1 MYQTGMHGRNA
12 SFCYKSIIYE
22 KFLKGSRYY
31 HAYIVCDRP
40 NRMACSQE
48 RLHYMISFFLG
59 SEKVRTKKICYEP
72 KILLLNI

>member
-1 MYQTGMHGRNA
+1 MNQTGMHGQNA

-22 KFLKGSRYY
+22 QSLKGSRYY

-40 NRMACSQE
+40 NRVACSQE

-59 SEKVRTKKICYEP
+59 SEKVRTKKSAMNP
-72 KILLLNI
+72 KFCCQI